1 MKGFFKLIFGII
13 IFLVITVGLPL
24 GILYVSIQDSVDE
37 APTDLYAADV
47 TLSGEMTNLLNRAFD
62 LDGKDYLSLTFT
74 EDEINRMIFAS
85 VRDSLNPDYL
95 PSDTCTTDECKYIQ
109 VMAVEVPVLGSIQ
122 ASVNNIYVSLED
134 DLFALYITMDL
145 AGIKTR
151 AKLIAS
157 FSEND
162 DYFVLT
168 FVNLGLGRMNLL
180 GGLGNTIMTTV
191 LDQMDL
197 NDEAINDMLEEKG
210 FPFELDLANSSML
223 ISKDKISDLIEQF
236 INPTEMEASNEK
248 DMLSELVLSLA
259 SKDNDLV
266 DIGVFDGT
274 FGVRFDLT
282 KFEVDPSISSLN
294 TAVMTFDETI
304 FIQNKV
310 QGFIFSNLV
319 PTADSKMIFTNL
331 EFNQMLY
338 SQSSGYSAFVVE
350 IPIPETEST
359 VTFEVIGILLDF
371 NADNVEIRININLN
385 GLITSLKLTGTLI
398 NNNSAVVG
406 IQINEQITLGQDIDE
421 VVGDYITANSGLILG
436 MLSENIGDLG
446 FMSFSE
452 IDHAFVLNAASFTQL
467 MAIDG
472 TNVTPLTVTKLNI
485 VDNALEVYVSIDP
498 SDPLASIIND
508 ATTALNNVLSSND
521 FTIDDFVTDDEEQQ
535 AVIEALISSLDTI
548 ADGLTNGTLTEEDT
562 TELIEIIGN
571 MSPEN
576 QAIFLD
582 QLEDDAAS
590 ADLLALY
597 DSLFGK

>member
-210 FPFELDLANSSML
+210 FPFELDLANASML

-282 KFEVDPSISSLN
+282 KFEVDPSISTLN

-319 PTADSKMIFTNL
+319 PTADSKMLFTNL

-421 VVGDYITANSGLILG
+421 VAGDYITANSGLILG

-521 FTIDDFVTDDEEQQ
+521 FTTDDFVTDDEEQQ